1 MRARS
6 ARSRRRPFAPPER
19 RLIVGDIALWSWQL
33 IGAMILN
40 GFVQM
45 AAVGA
50 FAARIAGVSTKRI
63 AISISLF
70 SLFATASRLANM
82 FYAPLLGTISD
93 RTGNAV
99 AKAIASGSAALAQPQ
114 VSQFEFQLRLIVL
127 AGTVGTLIGA
137 MFLPTFEYLFVRG
150 ISSFERLDSVPK
162 ALMRMSDPRVI
173 GDVVRSFRLPRPARW
188 SQYRLASVPPKL
200 LFWNTV
206 LYSVYSIG
214 VVAAVYASV
223 REPALARTATLLSG
237 IVNGIGTVAF
247 TLFVDPTAAG
257 IVDSAVHGKRTI
269 EDVRAMIFWL
279 TVTMVLGTLLSQV
292 LLYPATLV
300 IDVAARL
307 VHR

>member
-1 MRARS
+1 M
-6 ARSRRRPFAPPER
+6 P
-19 RLIVGDIALWSWQL
+19 DIALWSWQL

-40 GFVQM
+40 GFVQL

-93 RTGNAV
+93 LTGNAV
-99 AKAIASGSAALAQPQ
+99 TRAIAAGSAALAQPQ

-150 ISSFERLDSVPK
+150 IGSFERLDSVPR
-162 ALMRMSDPRVI
+162 ALGRMFDPRVI
-173 GDVVRSFRLPRPARW
+173 GDVVRSFRLPRPAGW
-188 SQYRLASVPPKL
+188 SQYQLSRVPVKL

-257 IVDSAVHGKRTI
+257 IVDSAVHGKRSI
-269 EDVRAMIFWL
+269 EDVRAMVFWL
-279 TVTMVLGTLLSQV
+279 TVTMVLGTLLSQL

-300 IDVAARL
+300 IDIAAKL

>member
-1 MRARS
+1 VS
-6 ARSRRRPFAPPER
+6 
-19 RLIVGDIALWSWQL
+19 DIALWSWQL
-33 IGAMILN
+33 VGAMVLN

-70 SLFATASRLANM
+70 SLFATASRLANL

-93 RTGNAV
+93 RTGNVV
-99 AKAIASGSAALAQPQ
+99 AAAIAAGSRALAAPEL
-114 VSQFEFQLRLIVL
+114 SQFEFQLRLIVFS
-127 AGTVGTLIGA
+127 GTFGTLIGA
-137 MFLPTFEYLFVRG
+137 MLLPTFEYLFVRG
-150 ISSFERLDSVPK
+150 ISSFQRLDSVPS
-162 ALMRMSDPRVI
+162 ALMRLFDPRVI
-173 GDVVRSFRLPRPARW
+173 GDVVRSFRFPRPAHW
-188 SQYRLASVPPKL
+188 GQYKLSSVPPKL
-200 LFWNTV
+200 LIANTV
-206 LYSVYSIG
+206 LQSVYAIG

-247 TLFVDPTAAG
+247 TLFVDPTAAN

-269 EDVRAMIFWL
+269 EDVRAMVFWL

-292 LLYPATLV
+292 LLYPATLI
-300 IDVAARL
+300 IDVVAKL

>member
-1 MRARS
+1 MA
-6 ARSRRRPFAPPER
+6 
-19 RLIVGDIALWSWQL
+19 DIALWSWQL

-40 GFVQM
+40 AFVQM

-50 FAARIAGVSTKRI
+50 FASRIAGVSTKRI

-99 AKAIASGSAALAQPQ
+99 TKAIAAGSAVLAQPQ

-127 AGTVGTLIGA
+127 AGTVGTLVGA
-137 MFLPTFEYLFVRG
+137 MFLPLFEYVFVRG
-150 ISSFERLDSVPK
+150 IDAFQRLDSVPK
-162 ALMRMSDPRVI
+162 ALFRLTDLRVLVDI
-173 GDVVRSFRLPRPARW
+173 ARSFRLPRPAHW
-188 SQYRLASVPPKL
+188 GQYKLSSVPPKL

-269 EDVRAMIFWL
+269 EDVRSMIFWL
-279 TVTMVLGTLLSQV
+279 TVTMVLGTLVSQV

-300 IDVAARL
+300 IDAAARL

>member
-1 MRARS
+1 VSVA
-6 ARSRRRPFAPPER
+6 
-19 RLIVGDIALWSWQL
+19 DIALWSWQL
-33 IGAMILN
+33 VGAMILN

-50 FAARIAGVSTKRI
+50 FASRIAGVTTKRI

-70 SLFATASRLANM
+70 TLFATASRLANM

-93 RTGNAV
+93 RTGNLV
-99 AKAIASGSAALAQPQ
+99 TKAIAAGSASLAQPQ
-114 VSQFEFQLRLIVL
+114 VSQFELQLRLIVL

-137 MFLPTFEYLFVRG
+137 MFLPLFEYMFVRG
-150 ISSFERLDSVPK
+150 IESFQRLDSVPK
-162 ALMRMSDPRVI
+162 ALFRLSDPRVLI
-173 GDVVRSFRLPRPARW
+173 DIARSFRFPRPAHW
-188 SQYRLASVPPKL
+188 GQYRLSSVPPKL

-206 LYSVYSIG
+206 LYAVYSIG

-237 IVNGIGTVAF
+237 IVNGIGTIAF

-257 IVDSAVHGKRTI
+257 IVDSAVHGKRTV
-269 EDVRAMIFWL
+269 EDVRTMVFWL
-279 TVTMVLGTLLSQV
+279 TVTMVLGTVLSQV

-300 IDVAARL
+300 IDVAAKL

>member
-1 MRARS
+1 LTLEA
-6 ARSRRRPFAPPER
+6 
-19 RLIVGDIALWSWQL
+19 IALWSWQL
-33 IGAMILN
+33 VGAMILN

-99 AKAIASGSAALAQPQ
+99 SAAIKAGSVVLAQPQ
-114 VSQFEFQLRLIVL
+114 VSQFELQLRLIVF
-127 AGTVGTLIGA
+127 AGTAGTLVGA
-137 MFLPTFEYLFVRG
+137 MFLPLFEYMFVRG
-150 ISSFERLDSVPK
+150 IHSFERLDSVPK
-162 ALMRMSDPRVI
+162 ALFRLIDPRVLGGI
-173 GDVVRSFRLPRPARW
+173 ARSFRFPQPARW
-188 SQYRLASVPPKL
+188 SQYKLAHVPAKL
-200 LFWNTV
+200 LIANTV
-206 LYSVYSIG
+206 LQSVYAIG

-223 REPALARTATLLSG
+223 REPGLARTATLLSG
-237 IVNGIGTVAF
+237 IVNGIGTIAF

-257 IVDSAVHGKRTI
+257 IVDSAVHGKRSL
-269 EDVRAMIFWL
+269 EDVRSMVFWL
-279 TVTMVLGTLLSQV
+279 SVTMVLGTLLSQV
-292 LLYPATLV
+292 LLYPAALV
-300 IDVAARL
+300 IDAAARL